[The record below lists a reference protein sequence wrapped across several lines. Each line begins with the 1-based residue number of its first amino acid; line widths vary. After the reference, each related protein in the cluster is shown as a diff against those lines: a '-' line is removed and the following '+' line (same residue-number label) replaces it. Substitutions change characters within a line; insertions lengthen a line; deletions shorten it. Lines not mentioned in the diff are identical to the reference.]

1 VSGRGDDDFR
11 VRDLVDGEP
20 PDPEQRTDRKSQSG
34 PDLPPVRTGAADR
47 GAKIADDG
55 PMVPQVV
62 VETGGGAEEEQGGPI
77 LPVDLSVLLTGLRRR
92 LPLILGIFAAFAV
105 ISLLAA
111 LAVRD
116 HDWRVFAT
124 VLRKSDQKEF
134 LVTGSN
140 QPIVKLQTYT
150 MPTLLRLVKATE
162 NLEQARAEAGM
173 ESVDTSELSRSILVE
188 NPKDTEIIEVIMDWP
203 EPRQAEALVNSL
215 VEVFVE
221 HVDRL
226 QKLEAIQAHDYLSGE
241 LETVRARI
249 AELDDAFVSFK
260 EEHEVIEL
268 SDQAGRLLQQIAE
281 FDALASKERLDAE
294 MAQRVFEQA
303 QVELAG
309 QRPTV
314 VGSVYVR
321 RPVQTR
327 LVELE
332 TELAAAMSVYTDET
346 PKVKELQDEIALVQ
360 DLLRRGVEEDL
371 EESTIS
377 RNPVVDALE
386 QTLVD
391 RRVEAV
397 SRMARAEGYERVV
410 EQMRERLLTLPD
422 LERQFAD
429 LSQRLETLRQVESNL
444 AKRVEEV
451 RIIRDSTAA
460 NLSITQLAKVPKY
473 PLPSKAKLLFAIGLV
488 LGLGLAFAV
497 AVTLELADTSLK
509 TLADLEKTLAVPG
522 LGEVP
527 LLAPERVFVRDLDDG
542 MTVEI
547 YRQIAS
553 TLLLE
558 RDSASGWIVMLASA
572 DHYEGR
578 TTTAVNLAR
587 LAAARGLTVCVVDAD
602 LRKPNLRELAPRF
615 GIELS
620 TGGLSA
626 VLRGAETVEKA
637 LVETGFPGLTWLPVG
652 SGAAP
657 PELFDTGDLSGLL
670 GGLRDR
676 FDLVV
681 VDTAPLLASADP
693 LLVAPHVDSVV
704 MVVEAFSLP
713 RAAHREA
720 LRRLQSTGAQV
731 LGALINKVPPAYTQ
745 RFSVHGFRWREVA
758 RGIADAT

>member
-1 VSGRGDDDFR
+1 
-11 VRDLVDGEP
+11 
-20 PDPEQRTDRKSQSG
+20 
-34 PDLPPVRTGAADR
+34 
-47 GAKIADDG
+47 
-55 PMVPQVV
+55 
-62 VETGGGAEEEQGGPI
+62 
-77 LPVDLSVLLTGLRRR
+77 
-92 LPLILGIFAAFAV
+92 
-105 ISLLAA
+105 
-111 LAVRD
+111 
-116 HDWRVFAT
+116 
-124 VLRKSDQKEF
+124 
-134 LVTGSN
+134 
-140 QPIVKLQTYT
+140 
-150 MPTLLRLVKATE
+150 
-162 NLEQARAEAGM
+162 M

>member
-1 VSGRGDDDFR
+1 
-11 VRDLVDGEP
+11 
-20 PDPEQRTDRKSQSG
+20 
-34 PDLPPVRTGAADR
+34 
-47 GAKIADDG
+47 
-55 PMVPQVV
+55 
-62 VETGGGAEEEQGGPI
+62 
-77 LPVDLSVLLTGLRRR
+77 
-92 LPLILGIFAAFAV
+92 
-105 ISLLAA
+105 
-111 LAVRD
+111 
-116 HDWRVFAT
+116 
-124 VLRKSDQKEF
+124 
-134 LVTGSN
+134 
-140 QPIVKLQTYT
+140 
-150 MPTLLRLVKATE
+150 
-162 NLEQARAEAGM
+162 
-173 ESVDTSELSRSILVE
+173 
-188 NPKDTEIIEVIMDWP
+188 MDWP

-309 QRPTV
+309 QQPTV

-360 DLLRRGVEEDL
+360 DLVRRGVEEGL

-429 LSQRLETLRQVESNL
+429 LSQRLETLRQVEANL

-488 LGLGLAFAV
+488 LGLGLAIVV
-497 AVTLELADTSLK
+497 ALALELADTSLK

-527 LLAPERVFVRDLDDG
+527 LLPPERVFVRDLDDG

-558 RDSASGWIVMLASA
+558 RDSSSGWIVMVASA

-615 GIELS
+615 GVELGA
-620 TGGLSA
+620 GGLSA
-626 VLRGAETVEKA
+626 VLRGAESVEKA

-657 PELFDTGDLSGLL
+657 PELFDTGDLPGLL
-670 GGLRDR
+670 DGLRDR

-731 LGALINKVPPAYTQ
+731 LGALLNKVPAAYTQ

-758 RGIADAT
+758 KGMADAT